1 MDGSVVLDSAATG
14 KAAAG
19 SLFDGGVLPADVR
32 AIYQQMLPHE
42 VLDRI
47 RQQENLREYAR
58 VYNSSVVMGLM
69 IGQRLHSNGTLE
81 TAVQELLGGLPEC
94 FCPNP
99 CKRLEMWRQD
109 GEWQPSSHTGAYNT
123 ARQELS
129 LKLVEQSSDR
139 MFPQLTEHIAGCLP
153 GVNRRAFFFDG
164 TTVRLPHTEALRE
177 AYPPMA
183 NQHGKS
189 HWPLVRML
197 VAHDAHTGLAMRPE
211 WGPVNGSEAVSEQGL
226 LEKPID
232 RLPSAAVV
240 IGDANFGVFSVAWSV
255 AQRSHPMLL
264 RLTKARAQRLAGA
277 EPLRDG
283 IDRRIT
289 WKPSRE
295 DRRSHPEL
303 PADACVQGRP
313 IVSKVQPSDGS
324 GPVLPAL
331 FTTLDDDQN
340 QLIAMYGTRWNIGVS
355 SQGHIVQPVGDRPG
369 PKDSGLVAGE
379 APWRESK
386 TAEPSDNMLGKECA
400 QRTRLQRAVH
410 AEVASL
416 HESPVA
422 ETVYNARKQQE
433 LAETSPTRQ
442 LSPAGVSAATWCE
455 GRCGNWRS
463 PRCPAKKARRGD
475 AGYNREW
482 EMLA

>member
-81 TAVQELLGGLPEC
+81 TAVQELLGGLPES
-94 FCPNP
+94 FWPNP

-109 GEWQPSSHTGAYNT
+109 GEWKPSSHTGAYNT

-240 IGDANFGVFSVAWSV
+240 IGDANFGVFSVAWSA
-255 AQRSHPMLL
+255 AQSSHAAAVDQSARNAWPARNHCGMGSTGVLPGNPAAKIGGAIPNCPPTLVCRGARSCPKFSPATGLGRFCRPYSPPWMT
-264 RLTKARAQRLAGA
+264 TKTNSSPCTARA
-277 EPLRDG
+277 
-283 IDRRIT
+283 
-289 WKPSRE
+289 
-295 DRRSHPEL
+295 
-303 PADACVQGRP
+303 
-313 IVSKVQPSDGS
+313 
-324 GPVLPAL
+324 
-331 FTTLDDDQN
+331 
-340 QLIAMYGTRWNIGVS
+340 GT
-355 SQGHIVQPVGDRPG
+355 
-369 PKDSGLVAGE
+369 
-379 APWRESK
+379 
-386 TAEPSDNMLGKECA
+386 
-400 QRTRLQRAVH
+400 
-410 AEVASL
+410 
-416 HESPVA
+416 
-422 ETVYNARKQQE
+422 
-433 LAETSPTRQ
+433 
-442 LSPAGVSAATWCE
+442 
-455 GRCGNWRS
+455 
-463 PRCPAKKARRGD
+463 
-475 AGYNREW
+475 
-482 EMLA
+482 